1 MSQGAR
7 GLDLRK
13 QGERRTK
20 ASKEGIADA
29 FKSPF
34 DRIEIGAPGETRV
47 IGDHMTAVRTKTIE
61 PTICDSHTDRTVCL
75 RVDPPAVHNQPQH
88 AGGAPDSDGPAAV
101 LWHRAAP
108 QRQGRAA
115 HRG

>member
-34 DRIEIGAPGETRV
+34 DSIEIGAPGESLATR
-47 IGDHMTAVRTKTIE
+47 
-61 PTICDSHTDRTVCL
+61 
-75 RVDPPAVHNQPQH
+75 
-88 AGGAPDSDGPAAV
+88 
-101 LWHRAAP
+101 
-108 QRQGRAA
+108 
-115 HRG
+115 